1 MNGAQSL
8 FKSLVDAGITTCF
21 ANPGTSE
28 MQLVYE
34 IGMTEAV
41 RPILCLQEDV
51 VTGGADGYARMTGK
65 PAFTLLHVGS
75 GFANGIAML
84 HNAGRANT
92 PIVNVVG
99 ANASYHQPNY
109 PEHELIG
116 GRIIDLARTV
126 SHWSQEARSASN
138 LGELGAE
145 AAALAKTGKICTV
158 IAPTNWHWE
167 EANPPPVVRASLDRP
182 KASAEAIT
190 HAAALLKNDKKT
202 GLVLGNV
209 ALHGEALDIAGRIA
223 ERNGAVLLSET
234 FPSYHLARGE
244 GRPPIE
250 TIPYEFEV
258 CVQFL
263 ESFEQLIFVGA
274 LFPVATFAYRNKPTL
289 KSPVGCDLYA
299 MASVEQDLLAALK
312 ALAETT
318 GATTTATPRQIRSNA
333 AAPTGALNAEAIGQT
348 LCMLMPDNAILV
360 DEGATNS
367 PAIFEATK
375 AARAHNY
382 LNPVNGGAIGGGLP
396 MALGAAIACPGRKVV
411 HLQADGSGMY
421 TAQALWTMAR
431 EKTDVVV
438 VLLKNDAYAILGLE
452 MARVR
457 EGELNARM
465 KSMLELGGP
474 TLDWVKIA
482 TGHGVPA
489 TRATTAEEFH
499 RQFEGALGAA
509 GPHLIECQI
518 VTPKEWRM
526 LEDYVHRNR

>member
-8 FKSLVDAGITTCF
+8 FKALVDAGVTTCF

-34 IGMTEAV
+34 IGMTDTV

-51 VTGGADGYARMTGK
+51 VTGAADGYARMTGA

-75 GFANGIAML
+75 GFANGVAML

-92 PIVNVVG
+92 PVVNVVG

-116 GRIIDLARTV
+116 GRVTDLARTV
-126 SHWSQEARSASN
+126 SHWVKEARSASN

-167 EANPPPVVRASLDRP
+167 EADPPPAVPPSPGRP
-182 KASAEAIT
+182 KAAPEAIA
-190 HAAALLKNDKKT
+190 HAAALLNNGKKT
-202 GLVLGNV
+202 GIVLGNL
-209 ALHGEALDIAGRIA
+209 ALQGEALDLAARIA
-223 ERNGAVLLSET
+223 ARTGAVLLSET
-234 FPSYHLARGE
+234 FPSYHLERGE
-244 GRPPIE
+244 GRPPVE

-258 CVQFL
+258 CRMFL
-263 ESFEQLIFVGA
+263 QGYEQLVFVGA

-289 KSPVGCDLYA
+289 KSPPGCALHA
-299 MASVEQDLLAALK
+299 MASAEQDLTAALAAL
-312 ALAETT
+312 AEAT
-318 GATTTATPRQIRSNA
+318 GATATAAPRQPRANV
-333 AAPTGALNAEAIGQT
+333 AAPKGALNARAIGQT
-348 LCMLMPDNAILV
+348 LCMLMPENAILV
-360 DEGATNS
+360 DEGATNG

-375 AARAHNY
+375 GARAHDY
-382 LNPVNGGAIGGGLP
+382 LNPDNGGAIGGGLP
-396 MALGAAIACPGRKVV
+396 MALGAAIACPDRKVV
-411 HLQADGSGMY
+411 HLQADGCGMY
-421 TAQALWTMAR
+421 TVQALWTMTR

-438 VLLKNDAYAILGLE
+438 VLIKNDAYAILGLE

-457 EGELNARM
+457 ENELNAKM
-465 KSMLELGGP
+465 KSMLELGDP

-482 TGHGVPA
+482 NGHGVAA

-499 RQFEGALGAA
+499 RRFEAALGAK

-518 VTPKEWRM
+518 VTPKEWGALM
-526 LEDYVHRNR
+526 EYVRRNR

>member
-8 FKSLVDAGITTCF
+8 FKALADAGITTCF

-34 IGMTEAV
+34 IGMTDKV

-51 VTGGADGYARMTGK
+51 VTGAADGYARMTGA

-75 GFANGIAML
+75 GFVNGIAML

-92 PIVNVVG
+92 PIVNIVG

-158 IAPTNWHWE
+158 VAPTNWHWD
-167 EANPPPVVRASLDRP
+167 EANPPPIVPAPPDRP
-182 KASAEAIT
+182 KTAAEAIA
-190 HAAALLKNDKKT
+190 HAAVLLKNGKKT
-202 GLVLGNV
+202 GLVLGNL

-223 ERNGAVLLSET
+223 AKNGAVLLSET

-244 GRPPIE
+244 GRPPVA

-258 CVQFL
+258 CLKFL

-289 KSPVGCDLYA
+289 KSPPGCELYA
-299 MASVEQDLLAALK
+299 MASVQQDLPAALK
-312 ALAETT
+312 RLAEAT
-318 GATTTATPRQIRSNA
+318 GATTTAVPRQPRANA
-333 AAPTGALNAEAIGQT
+333 AAPKGELSAQAIGET

-360 DEGATNS
+360 DEAATNG
-367 PAIFEATK
+367 PTIFEVTK
-375 AARAHNY
+375 GARAHDY

-396 MALGAAIACPGRKVV
+396 MALGAAIACPDRKVV

-421 TAQALWTMAR
+421 TVQALWSMAR
-431 EKTDVVV
+431 EKADVVV

-457 EGELNARM
+457 ENELNARM

-474 TLDWVKIA
+474 ALDWVKIA

-499 RQFEGALGAA
+499 RQIEGALGAV

-518 VTPKEWRM
+518 VTPNEWGA